1 MSGGLRKSSDFHH
14 IKVREIV
21 VQNTDGTF
29 PPIGSV
35 IHVVSDRGKTDWTQD
50 ISLNSVT
57 LNPGGVVTYNG
68 MELVVNGLPLVNA
81 RYIQD
86 LSGLFDNSG
95 AFVDTSSGSD
105 DTDSFNFS
113 VPVSGYY
120 MISNKYS
127 FSSPV
132 VPPYATNYLST
143 AIYDTTTGPYVN
155 IANDIK
161 TNVQYFAAD
170 FQGSTNTTFSS
181 DMTVYLVSGTI
192 YNMSVSASGIG
203 PFTVTQSVCIRIY

>member
-1 MSGGLRKSSDFHH
+1 MSGGLRKSEDFHH

-21 VQNTDGTF
+21 VQNSDGSY
-29 PPIGSV
+29 PPVGSV
-35 IHVVSDRGKTDWTQD
+35 INVVGDRGKTDWTQD
-50 ISLNSVT
+50 LSLNSVT

-68 MELVVNGLPLVNA
+68 SELVVNGFPLVNT
-81 RYIQD
+81 RYIQN
-86 LSGLFDNSG
+86 LLGLFDTSG

-105 DTDSFNFS
+105 DDDDFNFS

-127 FSSPV
+127 FSSPAIA
-132 VPPYATNYLST
+132 PYAPNYLST
-143 AIYDTTTGPYVN
+143 AIYDTTVSYVN

-161 TNVQYFAAD
+161 TNVQYFTAD

-181 DMTVYLVSGTI
+181 DMTVYLASGTI
-192 YNMSVSASGIG
+192 YNMTVSASGIG
-203 PFTVTQSVCIRIY
+203 AFTVTQSVCIRLY